1 MCGKLVSQLALVMDI
16 VKKAFF
22 IFDIPK
28 TITIESSMSFSHL
41 DSLWEIIWLLA
52 SYAHIFEHGFL
63 IVGGFIIVI
72 ALDIRVILKK
82 GVCSSNLA
90 L

>member
-1 MCGKLVSQLALVMDI
+1 
-16 VKKAFF
+16 
-22 IFDIPK
+22 
-28 TITIESSMSFSHL
+28 MSYSHL
-41 DSLWEIIWLLA
+41 DSLWEIIWLL
-52 SYAHIFEHGFL
+52 EHGFL
-63 IVGGFIIVI
+63 TVGGFIIAI

>member
-1 MCGKLVSQLALVMDI
+1 
-16 VKKAFF
+16 
-22 IFDIPK
+22 
-28 TITIESSMSFSHL
+28 MSFSHL

-52 SYAHIFEHGFL
+52 SNAHIFEHGFL
-63 IVGGFIIVI
+63 IVAGFIIAI

-90 L
+90 F

>member
-1 MCGKLVSQLALVMDI
+1 
-16 VKKAFF
+16 
-22 IFDIPK
+22 
-28 TITIESSMSFSHL
+28 MSFSHL

-52 SYAHIFEHGFL
+52 SHIFEHGFL
-63 IVGGFIIVI
+63 IVGGFIIAI